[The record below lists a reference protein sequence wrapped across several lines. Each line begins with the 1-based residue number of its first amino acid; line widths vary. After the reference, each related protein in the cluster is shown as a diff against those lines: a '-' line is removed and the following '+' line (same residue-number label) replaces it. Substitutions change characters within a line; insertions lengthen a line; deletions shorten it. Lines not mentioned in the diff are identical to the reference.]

1 MQQLSTAATAP
12 PAKTHNR
19 APDSAAHAADMTSP
33 KVTRALADIEAAKS
47 EVDPL
52 VALCLDAVA
61 DLVRETGDPDAVF
74 DSILA
79 RIACE
84 DVERLAAAHGLR
96 LCRSTE
102 ESVDDGTVTEV
113 VLCWPTFAILPHG
126 QEPRT
131 SRDQLRAAIAER
143 LEEERLGAAFQA
155 SVAAGPTEDVDTWH
169 ARTAQAAR

>member
-19 APDSAAHAADMTSP
+19 APDSAAHAAGMTSP

-74 DSILA
+74 DSVQKALA
-79 RIACE
+79 RE
-84 DVERLAAAHGLR
+84 DVEELAAAHGLR

-102 ESVDDGTVTEV
+102 ESVADGTVTEV

-143 LEEERLGAAFQA
+143 LEEKRLGASFQA
-155 SVAAGPTEDVDTWH
+155 SVAAGHTGSVEDWH
-169 ARTAQAAR
+169 ARAAR